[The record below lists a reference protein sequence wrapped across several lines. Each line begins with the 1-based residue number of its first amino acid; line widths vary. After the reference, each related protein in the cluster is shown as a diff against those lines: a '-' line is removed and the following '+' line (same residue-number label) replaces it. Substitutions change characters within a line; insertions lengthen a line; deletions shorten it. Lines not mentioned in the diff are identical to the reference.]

1 MRISSLPL
9 YFLVIS
15 CWILQLMVP
24 ITLSAQSIPPYK
36 NKQLP
41 IKERVNDL
49 LSRMTIKEKFFQLF
63 MIPGEIKKGEEQK
76 YRDGLFGFQVSAGVA
91 DEKNAAEQ
99 LLQYNTK
106 ENALSLATKINR
118 IQKYFVE
125 NTRLGI
131 PIIPF
136 DEALH
141 GLVRDGA
148 TVFPQSI
155 GLAATWNTKLMEE
168 VADAI
173 SKEASIRGIR
183 QVLSPVINI
192 ATDVRW
198 GRTEETYGE
207 DPFLTSAMG
216 VAFIKSFE
224 KKNIITTPKHFIANV
239 GDGGRDS
246 YPIYL
251 NERALRDI
259 HFPPFVDAIHKAGAR
274 SIMTSYNSVDGSPAT
289 AHHYLLTEILKNKWG
304 FKGFVI
310 SDASAVGGANVLHY
324 TAKDYAEAG
333 KHAITNGLDVIFQTQ
348 HEHHQLFIPPFLD
361 QQIAQSRINDAVSRV
376 LTAKFELGLFDQPY
390 TDESKAGD
398 SSFKKQHKELSKQAA
413 LESIVLLKNKN
424 QLLPL
429 NQNNIKTIALIG
441 QDATEARLG
450 GYSGNGSEKISLLK
464 GLQALLPNVNI
475 QYSLGAQRM
484 PINTVIIPDGMLT
497 HENSDNQRRSGLI
510 AEYFSNVDLRGQPV
524 LKRIDKHIDFH
535 WTLYGPDTALSND
548 FYSVRWKGFIKAPST
563 GEYKIGLE
571 GNDGFRLYLNQR
583 LVIDEWEKQSY
594 HTRLTN
600 IFLNKD
606 SSYAVTIEFKEPNGN
621 AHIRLLWNHGI
632 KDQHQQEIEKA
643 VQLAKQADMVMI
655 SAGIEEGEFRDR
667 ASLQLPGYQEELIQ
681 RIAATGKKT
690 VVLLTGGSAITMNH
704 WVDKVDAVL
713 QTWYPGEQGGHA
725 IADILFGN
733 YNPSGKLP
741 ITFPISEAQLP
752 LMYNHAPTGRGDD
765 YVNLSGLPLFP
776 FGYGLSYTQFKYH
789 DLHLERKSM
798 KQSDSI
804 WLSCSI
810 TNTGIRDG
818 QEIVQL
824 YIRDLLSSVVRP
836 VMELKSFEK
845 IHLKAGETKEVRFL
859 ITPELLAMTNLS
871 LQKVVEPGDFRIM
884 IGASSRDIRL
894 KTVLTVT
901 E

>member
-1 MRISSLPL
+1 MRSSSLPL
-9 YFLVIS
+9 FLILITY
-15 CWILQLMVP
+15 WIFQFIAPLP
-24 ITLSAQSIPPYK
+24 LSAQSIPPYK

-63 MIPGEIKKGEEQK
+63 MIPGEIKKGEEQI
-76 YRDGLFGFQVSAGVA
+76 YRDGLFGFQVSAGVT
-91 DEKNAAEQ
+91 DEKNVTEQ

-106 ENALSLATKINR
+106 ENALSLAHKINQ

-155 GLAATWNTKLMEE
+155 GLAATWNTKLMGR

-173 SKEASIRGIR
+173 AKEASIRGIR

-224 KKNIITTPKHFIANV
+224 KNNIITTPKHFIANV

-251 NERALRDI
+251 NQRALRDI
-259 HFPPFVDAIHKAGAR
+259 HFPPFVDAIQKAGAR

-289 AHHYLLTEILKNKWG
+289 AHHYLLTETLKNKWG

-361 QQIAQSRINDAVSRV
+361 QQIAQSRIDDAVRRV

-413 LESIVLLKNKN
+413 LESIVLLKNKK
-424 QLLPL
+424 QLLPI
-429 NQNNIKTIALIG
+429 NPNNIKNIALIG

-464 GLQALLPNVNI
+464 GLQTLLPNVNI
-475 QYSLGAQRM
+475 QYTVGTQR
-484 PINTVIIPDGMLT
+484 ISASTITIPDSVLT
-497 HENSDNQRRSGLI
+497 HNGVDNKRKNGLI
-510 AEYFSNVDLRGQPV
+510 ADYYDNVDLHGSPV
-524 LKRIDKHIDFH
+524 LQRIDNHIDFH
-535 WTLYGPDTALSND
+535 WTLYGPDPVLPND
-548 FYSVRWKGFIKAPST
+548 FYSVRWKGFIKAPT
-563 GEYKIGLE
+563 TREYKIGLE

-600 IFLNKD
+600 IFLHKD
-606 SSYAVTIEFKEPNGN
+606 SAYSITVEFKEPNGN
-621 AHIRLLWNHGI
+621 AHIRLIWDHGI
-632 KDQHQQEIEKA
+632 KDQHQKAIAKA
-643 VQLAKQADMVMI
+643 VQLAKQADIVMI
-655 SAGIEEGEFRDR
+655 AAGIEEGEFRDR

-704 WVDKVDAVL
+704 WIDKVDAVL

-725 IADILFGN
+725 IADILLGHH
-733 YNPSGKLP
+733 NPSGKLP

-752 LMYNHAPTGRGDD
+752 LVYNHAPTGRGDD

-789 DLHLERKSM
+789 DLQLERKSM
-798 KQSDSI
+798 NRSDSSWI
-804 WLSCSI
+804 TCSI
-810 TNTGIRDG
+810 TNSGTRDG

-836 VMELKSFEK
+836 VMELKGFEK
-845 IHLKAGETKEVRFL
+845 VYLKAGETKQVRFL
-859 ITPELLAMTNLS
+859 ITPELLSMTNLS
-871 LQKVVEPGDFRIM
+871 LEKVVEPGDFRIM